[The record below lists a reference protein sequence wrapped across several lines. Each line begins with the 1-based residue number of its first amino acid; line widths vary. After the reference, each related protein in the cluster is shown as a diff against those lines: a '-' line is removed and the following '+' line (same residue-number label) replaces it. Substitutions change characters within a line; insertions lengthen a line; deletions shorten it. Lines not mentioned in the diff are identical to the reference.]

1 MLKPAAVRITAR
13 ASITRYDANEGT
25 IEEIVGSYNHP
36 PEDNALIY
44 AQIVAFRPDIQIG
57 S

>member
-13 ASITRYDANEGT
+13 ASITRYDVNEGT
-25 IEEIVGSYNHP
+25 IDEIVETYNHP
-36 PEDNALIY
+36 AEYNTLIY
-44 AQIVAFRPDIQIG
+44 AQITAYRPDIQIG